1 MSNDNTL
8 QNNTDL
14 KNHHTQAEN
23 AGLDD
28 VNKESKQKVHK
39 WNASFFKS
47 RFAFN
52 NRELVIRT
60 IL

>member
-39 WNASFFKS
+39 WNASFF
-47 RFAFN
+47 
-52 NRELVIRT
+52 
-60 IL
+60 